1 MSPRTT
7 DLVSGVAMTGAFLL
21 LAWVI
26 AIGPEDRKPA
36 ANRLY
41 ARMRTRQGRRV
52 VAALIVVMALAILV
66 LHIVKFQAE

>member
-1 MSPRTT
+1 
-7 DLVSGVAMTGAFLL
+7 MTGAMLL

-41 ARMRTRQGRRV
+41 AWMRSRHGRRI
-52 VAALIVVMALAILV
+52 VAAIVAVMALAILA
-66 LHIVKFQAE
+66 LHILKFQAE